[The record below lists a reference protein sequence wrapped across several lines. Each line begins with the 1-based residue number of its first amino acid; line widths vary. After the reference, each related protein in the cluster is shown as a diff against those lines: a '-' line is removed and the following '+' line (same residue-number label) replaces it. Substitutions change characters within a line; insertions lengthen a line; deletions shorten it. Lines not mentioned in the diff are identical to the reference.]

1 MRSLFAAVIVGYA
14 SAAIQCSFG
23 DYQDALGNFALG
35 FQTDD
40 TDTDTDCY
48 TSTLSL
54 ITQLENLVTTFKNF
68 SMDDYLGPLY
78 TAQEALVETTAVFSD
93 CQTTNSAKQ
102 LMTRTTSFAGIGD
115 LIGVFAGGYAKY
127 KAKGSSDFWDEFS
140 TVKDAADCAT

>member
-1 MRSLFAAVIVGYA
+1 MRSLFAAAIVGYA
-14 SAAIQCSFG
+14 SASIQCSFS
-23 DYQDALGNFALG
+23 DYSDFLSNFALG

-40 TDTDTDCY
+40 SDTDTDCY

-54 ITQLENLVTTFKNF
+54 IQQVENLKTAFTNF
-68 SMDDYLGPLY
+68 SADDYLGPIY
-78 TAQEALVETTAVFSD
+78 TAQEALVEMTAVFSD
-93 CQTTNSAKQ
+93 CQTTNSAMQ

-140 TVKDAADCAT
+140 TVMDAADCAT